1 MGSVWPAWA
10 DVASGSAHF
19 LLNDLATGATRNPGF
34 GPHVTVSL
42 SMVSLRPEKMA
53 RVQDEK
59 LGTPAEYELRDDDR
73 PNATSYQHDH
83 QRTISTAFLL
93 LGILLAGL
101 ILGYIYYD
109 RDTYRVDTDRFGA
122 IAFPARHRDRIEKIK
137 HSLTRRFADSQ
148 GHLLRYGRLRAV

>member
-19 LLNDLATGATRNPGF
+19 LLNDLANQAPRGTQVF

-93 LGILLAGL
+93 LEYSWQVHSGLYLL
-101 ILGYIYYD
+101 
-109 RDTYRVDTDRFGA
+109 
-122 IAFPARHRDRIEKIK
+122 
-137 HSLTRRFADSQ
+137 
-148 GHLLRYGRLRAV
+148 

>member
-1 MGSVWPAWA
+1 
-10 DVASGSAHF
+10 
-19 LLNDLATGATRNPGF
+19 
-34 GPHVTVSL
+34 
-42 SMVSLRPEKMA
+42 MVSLRPEKMA

-109 RDTYRVDTDRFGA
+109 RDTYRGSTTASTPIVSA
-122 IAFPARHRDRIEKIK
+122 
-137 HSLTRRFADSQ
+137 Q
-148 GHLLRYGRLRAV
+148 